1 MPGQSSVAIVG
12 QQVQRCRER
21 LGLAAT
27 CQPSVEET
35 SPVEAD
41 GRIIGWVAAR
51 SAERIHQL
59 MPRGF
64 LSSLSLMPRRIPTG
78 PQADGKFCRSQSQS
92 LVNSGNQPRRRTRRT
107 LARPPSQHSAQSVSD
122 RARAGANAVWAN
134 TLFF

>member
-51 SAERIHQL
+51 SAERIHL
-59 MPRGF
+59 VGF
-64 LSSLSLMPRRIPTG
+64 SILSRAARKGAGAIPVNAAGLFVLSLSH
-78 PQADGKFCRSQSQS
+78 A
-92 LVNSGNQPRRRTRRT
+92 
-107 LARPPSQHSAQSVSD
+107 PPHTD
-122 RARAGANAVWAN
+122 RAAS
-134 TLFF
+134 